1 MRPEINKSW
10 QMTGFG
16 LSRLEPAEGTIPEPG
31 PRDLLVRIKAVALN
45 YKDRMIVDGVLI
57 PDLAFPFVRHPTPSA
72 KWWPS
77 EARSAASASGSV
89 CLAR

>member
-1 MRPEINKSW
+1 MS
-10 QMTGFG
+10 GFG
-16 LSRLEPAEGTIPEPG
+16 LSRLEPAEGRIPEPG
-31 PRDLLVRIKAVALN
+31 SRDLLVRVKAVSLN

-57 PDLAFPFVRHPTPSA
+57 PDLAFLSCRPQTLSA

-77 EARSAASASGSV
+77 AAKSAASASGSA